1 MSEIITSE
9 IEISAGVISSG
20 LTVDTNGVVTVLSG
34 GTVTDTEAVNFG
46 YLVVENGGFARD
58 LTMRDGG
65 DVLVLG
71 EAENLTM
78 KDGGQMDVME
88 GVMRSGT
95 ILNDG
100 YGMVYAGASGL
111 NVTVSSGGRYLV
123 YGGYVGDTVVE
134 SGGSF
139 TIQMSGGIAA
149 DTVVNSG
156 GSARVVSGAHGSRT
170 DVNGGRLEML
180 YGYLY
185 DTVVSNGGS
194 VEIISGQAY
203 NTDVNSAGT
212 LYVAAAGEA
221 HMAAVV
227 NGGYLNVQSG
237 TLYDANIQFMG
248 SALLQDAAA
257 FRLTLNGG
265 RVQTLSGT
273 VITEADLKA
282 GSLNL
287 GSGTVLI
294 GADINGASVTAEA
307 GTVVSKSTLRHT
319 GTTLDV
325 SSGVTFRRT
334 RITAGTMSVQ
344 AGATVEGTTV
354 SDSGILAVLDS
365 ASVEETTVNL
375 GGQVVLGGTAHSVV
389 LNGSSYTTSSGG
401 STVYALSSNG
411 GRMQVSGGYAS
422 DVQVYG
428 GTLGVSGGVVSGLTM
443 SKGEITIGAG
453 GTVRGAVLRGVSEYS
468 RNYILVSDATTYLT
482 AGTGGGFTDTAFA
495 GYGGGVPVL
504 SGDTLSV
511 ITAADGPILYPSGPS
526 IYIDPDGPL
535 TPIFIGGSTIPA
547 LGYLTV
553 EAGGLLED
561 AEASWMR
568 ITVSGDGVAR
578 NLSATN
584 YTLITLAAGG
594 TLTGRM
600 SFVNGTTVTAAA
612 GGIVDFDLT
621 NLTPGNETILN
632 GLNAVTGAPTF
643 TVTVSDVQAVGRYVL
658 AEGAKGFSGTL
669 TVRNTAWAALGTL
682 TVGELTEIGGR
693 YYLARTKYD
702 TLYLSIWTERPE
714 ILPDPN
720 PVYLNTNWNDL
731 AAGTVVVLSDGG
743 TATFGYDA
751 FADLAS
757 ASDAVAENGLV
768 VVTGCEAALPG
779 VLSGTVNVA
788 AGASVTGG
796 TVGERGTLTLKSGA
810 SARDIAISG
819 GTFTAEAG
827 SVLTVTRKFSASG
840 TITVDGIVNLDISG
854 STGSTDALINK
865 IADIQGAATYRLTV
879 GENQA
884 AGGYKL
890 VATPNNY
897 EAFTLTVVDASGNEL
912 GTVGIRYIQQ
922 ADGGY
927 QEIKTDAIINGMRY
941 SLVRSRTSGGGS
953 IFINYESGFTLTVTP
968 ETEKPSYLYV
978 NYDWNT
984 LAVGSTVGVTNPDTN
999 LSYTATYGV
1008 DAFYD
1013 LAAAAEFGDENCV
1026 ISVYGGTFSPAAG
1039 VTRDLVL
1046 TWTSGSIYVIINNPP
1061 ATILENTTV
1070 YRSVTAKYSSI
1081 AQNLTVAAGGSVT
1094 VSGGTAKSLAVAAG
1108 AALTVTDGMLTGSC
1122 TFEAGASITVS
1133 GGTMAFD
1140 IAGMAAGGPALYDG
1154 LAYVTGTPNCMI
1166 LISADQAQG
1175 VYVLGTNAAGFAP
1188 YFTIQEKKASGSLYI
1203 YTDATGSTPRKPNV
1217 ITVGEVYRV
1226 NGTSYLLQETDGV
1239 LTLTIGTYEM
1249 PETVYISSTW
1259 NGLAF
1264 GETVTLQS
1272 GATATFGVDAFSSI
1286 AAAHAASAEGATA
1299 YIDGGTAV
1307 LNDLNNEK
1315 TRKTVALAGSVVRGG
1330 TGSTIYTYDL
1340 TLESGATG
1348 DTLTVYNG
1356 TLTVKSGATLTGET
1370 KTGSGFTIE
1379 LHDGAVLGGTL
1390 SAEGKTVLRDVT
1402 ALGGSGSVVI
1412 STSGTLTGTAVF
1424 TEDMDITVNGRIDF
1438 DISGTTAGAPMLFR
1452 GLSYLKGNPSS
1463 YSITVNVVQEMG
1475 VYLLADAVDSF
1486 SGSVVLRTTSG
1497 SQLGTIEVGKTVE
1510 YLGVCYTLRGLP
1522 SDGKYFLSLVVSDE
1536 LPPVDT
1542 VTVNASWR
1550 GKQAGETV
1558 YILGGTATYMYDAFS
1573 TLEDAFAVIAAGGTV
1588 NITGGSFTLP
1598 AGTYANPIVLEGA
1611 TLSLAGAGSMTG
1623 SISVI
1628 RNGILEISGEAAAS
1642 ASITVDATATLL
1654 MSGPSNAASLTVD
1667 GTVEFDI
1674 TRAGGKAVFENLSRI
1689 QGAPSYA
1696 IRADGT
1702 LATGTYLVATGAS
1715 GVGQVELRIGGSKY
1729 TLSTAGGFLIVNGIR
1744 YEAALTSAGDLT
1756 LDVSKPDVTSVY
1768 YLNTNWNDKKDGD
1781 VVETIDGGTAIIGYN
1796 AFWRN
1801 VINTFSPGSTVIIEG
1816 GGYGS
1821 MPYDPV
1827 PQRGV
1832 NVIIRKGSLYMS
1844 ENFSLAPGCVISVA
1858 AIGGIGFHQSFD
1870 VAFTVESGATLT
1882 VEAGGKLA
1890 LNDGKIVIRDGANV
1904 TVNGTIRLSIARLTG
1919 GCDARISDLS
1929 RIQGAPSSFELR
1941 ISDIAKQSAGKYVLA
1956 SGAAGF
1962 DGVITVLDFNVN
1974 KTLATLSVGDSY
1986 MLGRK
1991 TCTLELDETGDLFLS
2006 VVDPDLAPTVYLNA
2020 EWAGLDD
2027 DAIVTLPEGGTA
2039 WVGYDAFSKLE
2050 DAASEVAERGTIM
2063 ILGGTHQATPVDFG
2077 DAACITVRG
2086 GELNM
2091 DPAWSWSAGFG
2102 KTVTVED
2109 GGTISGA
2116 YTFMSGG
2123 SLTVNDGGNAT
2134 GRIRAGYSGTITVQG
2149 GGTASGV
2156 FEIQAFGTL
2165 TVEAGAVL
2173 SVECSAMPDE
2183 ALQLGTAHFFIDN
2196 DAIVTVSGQIM
2207 VEDGAII
2214 RIKGTLCFDVSGLG
2228 QGGEA
2233 LFRGLSRVEG
2243 TPTYVLTVGATQA
2256 AGRYAL
2262 SSDAAG
2268 FDGVITVRN
2277 DAGTA
2282 LATLSV
2288 GQSFLYERK
2297 EFELVLDAFGNLCLM
2312 VSRPD
2317 GVPCVHISTE
2327 WEGVAYGKTVTLA
2340 DGSRVSIGVDAFA
2353 DEGAFYEVGRG
2364 GMAVL
2369 WDGTV
2374 STEALGNA
2382 SSVVIRGGELKL
2394 NGAVESARTI
2404 TVTAGGTL
2412 SGDITIAA
2420 GGAITVEEG
2429 GTLTVSRAVLDDGAS
2444 LFVNGTLNLDMTG
2457 AAADGGP
2464 LFRGLARVQG
2474 APSFALTVGGL
2485 SQGEGV
2491 YTLSEDAGLFDS
2503 IITVLNCDGEELG
2516 KLSVGQTLYATD
2528 GNAYHLSSDN
2538 MGRLEL
2544 GVTRLVES
2552 SRIYLNSDWEG
2563 LEDGAFVV
2571 LQSGY
2576 LAVIGVNAFY
2586 NDAAFTAVSEGG
2598 TVVVEKGRIPRAYTK
2613 SNLNIIVLGEATLNA
2628 AKIGSGTT
2636 ITVGTGARLAGSIS
2650 SVDPGGAITV
2660 EEGGTFSTTFFYYTE
2675 GASIVNNGVMD
2686 FDISVGLSPGS
2697 DYNRVGFHLIR
2708 GNPEFTLTVSST
2720 YQMAGEYL
2728 YVGDSQVWFFENLVF
2743 TVVNTDG
2750 ETVGT
2755 LSVGHDL
2762 EYNGNLYTFVSR
2774 EYTSF
2779 GDQLFHELR
2788 FKVVKLADTVDVIYV
2803 NSLWAGLED
2812 GTTVEM
2818 ADGSTATI
2826 GYDAS
2831 AEYVP
2836 GKILDIV
2843 GGTVTLPEDVE
2854 VSSITVK
2861 NGAVL
2866 NCNGAHVTI
2875 SINVAAGSYAENL
2888 VIDGSGKVNLNNGA
2902 TLRNFTIR
2910 GGELNASSGGA
2921 KLTGRMTI
2929 EGAWNM
2935 LSFTVVDFDLSV
2947 AEDARPLLNDLQ
2959 ALTFVR
2965 PGYVS
2970 DLPTRSYTIT
2980 VDADTAPASG
2990 SRSYKLA
2997 GNAEAGRN
3005 NATDRAV
3012 FTVVNRDG
3020 SSIGTIS
3027 LDGSLN
3033 VGNTVYK
3040 LRIIDD
3046 ILTLTVSAPDNA
3058 PPKVFN
3064 VNADTVE
3071 LTNRDVVVTAEFS
3084 DDQEMLTA
3092 YYRIGAD
3099 GAWLVYDFETGVVLK
3114 SNATVYF
3121 KAVDDAGNVS
3131 EVVSYTVNNID
3142 KAAPKKPG
3150 SLRAS
3155 VSEHMV
3161 VLAWNPSE
3169 DAGSGIDEYIVHY
3182 WNGEQEFTVSTNRTT
3197 LVIED
3202 LGVGSWHW
3210 TVHAFDKAWNSS
3222 EIAEGDAFTVTGEVI
3237 PEADKRFFLGDFA
3250 GDGKP
3255 MFAKYAG
3262 GIVSVYVENGA
3273 LWGAV
3278 ALGDGWEP
3286 AGIGDFDGDG
3296 MDDVL
3301 RINAAGY
3308 VVGEMSNGDGTFT
3321 AQVLN
3326 FKDAAW
3332 DILGIGD
3339 FDGDGRD
3346 DVLVANPTGA
3356 SETVGLLGYW
3366 KAGTE
3371 WTLINGYS
3379 ASWEM
3384 IATGDFDGDG
3394 KCDMLWKNSFLGA
3407 DGKVYNAYCSWIVE
3421 NPIDWRMVSVANPE
3435 EWNFLC
3441 SGDFDGDGT
3450 GDIAMINA
3458 EGVVGIWGMS
3468 DGWLASWSILSK
3480 VDTAEWSLVG
3490 VADLNGDGTDDIA
3503 WRSAGSGIAGY
3514 WQINDKKMTDWQTV
3528 STIA

>member
-34 GTVTDTEAVNFG
+34 GTVTDTEAVNLG
-46 YLVVENGGFARD
+46 YLVVESGGFARD
-58 LTMRDGG
+58 LSMRDGG
-65 DVLVLG
+65 DVLILG

-78 KDGGQMDVME
+78 RDGGQMDVME

-95 ILNDG
+95 ILNNG

-111 NVTVSSGGRYLV
+111 DVTVSSGGRYLV
-123 YGGYVGDTVVE
+123 YGGYVGNTVIE

-156 GSARVVSGAHGSRT
+156 GSARVVSGAQGSKT
-170 DVNGGRLEML
+170 TVNGGRLEML

-185 DTVVSNGGS
+185 GTTINAGGTM
-194 VEIISGQAY
+194 EIISGQAY
-203 NTDVNSAGT
+203 NTDVKAGGT

-221 HMAAVV
+221 HTAIV

-237 TLYDANIQFMG
+237 TIYDANIQIMG

-257 FRLTLNGG
+257 FRFNLNGG
-265 RVQTLSGT
+265 TAQALSGT
-273 VITEADLKA
+273 VITEGELN
-282 GSLNL
+282 GGTLNL
-287 GSGTVLI
+287 GSGAILMN
-294 GADINGASVTAEA
+294 ANLNGAALNADA
-307 GTVVSKSTLRHT
+307 GALVSKSLLRHA
-319 GTTLDV
+319 GTNLDV
-325 SSGVTFRRT
+325 SSGVAFRKT

-354 SDSGILAVLDS
+354 SDSGILAVRES
-365 ASVEETTVNL
+365 ASVEGTTVNL
-375 GGQVVLGGTAHSVV
+375 GGQVVLGGTAHSVI
-389 LNGSSYTTSSGG
+389 LNGSSYLDSSGG
-401 STVYALSSNG
+401 SIVSALSSNG
-411 GRMQVSGGYAS
+411 GRMQMYGGYAA

-428 GTLGVSGGVVSGLTM
+428 GTLGVSGGMVSGLTM

-468 RNYILVSDATTYLT
+468 RGGGYIIVFSDATTYLT
-482 AGTGGGFTDTAFA
+482 TGTGGGFTDTAFA

-511 ITAADGPILYPSGPS
+511 VTAADGPILYPSGPS
-526 IYIDPDGPL
+526 LYIDPDGPL
-535 TPIFIGGSTIPA
+535 TPIFVGGSTVPA

-584 YTLITLAAGG
+584 YTLISLAAGG

-600 SFVNGTTVTAAA
+600 SFAGGSTVTAEA

-621 NLTPGNETILN
+621 DLTPGNETILN
-632 GLNAVTGAPTF
+632 DLNAIIGAPTF
-643 TVTVSDVQAVGRYVL
+643 TVTVSDVQATGRYVL
-658 AEGAKGFSGTL
+658 AEGAKGFTGTL
-669 TVRNTAWAALGTL
+669 TVRNSDWAALGTL
-682 TVGELTEIGGR
+682 TVGTLTEIGGR
-693 YYLARTKYD
+693 YYLAKTKYD

-720 PVYLNTNWNDL
+720 PVYLNTAWTGL
-731 AAGTVVVLSDGG
+731 EAGTSVALADGG
-743 TATFGYDA
+743 AATIGYDA
-751 FADLAS
+751 FADLA
-757 ASDAVAENGLV
+757 AAADAVAENGLV
-768 VVTGCEAALPG
+768 IVTGCEAALPG
-779 VLSGTVNVA
+779 VLSGTVDVA

-796 TVGERGTLTLKSGA
+796 TVGERGTLTLKNGA
-810 SARDIAISG
+810 SARDIAVSG
-819 GTFTAEAG
+819 GTFTAKAG
-827 SVLTVTRKFSASG
+827 SVLTVTQKFNASG

-854 STGSTDALINK
+854 STGSTNALIGS
-865 IADIQGAATYRLTV
+865 IADIKGAAAYRLTV

-890 VATPNNY
+890 VATPNGY
-897 EAFTLTVVDASGNEL
+897 EEFTLTVVDASGNEL
-912 GTVGIRYIQQ
+912 GTVGIRYVQQ

-927 QEIKTDAIINGMRY
+927 LAVNTDAVINGMRY
-941 SLVRSRTSGGGS
+941 SLVRSRTSGGGL
-953 IFINYESGFTLTVTP
+953 IIINNESGFTLTVTP

-1046 TWTSGSIYVIINNPP
+1046 TWSSGSIYVIINNPP

-1081 AQNLTVAAGGSVT
+1081 AQGLTVAAGGSVT
-1094 VSGGTAKSLAVAAG
+1094 VSGGTAKSLTVAAG

-1122 TFEAGASITVS
+1122 TFEVGSSITVS

-1154 LAYVTGTPNCMI
+1154 LAYVTGAPNCMI

-1203 YTDATGSTPRKPNV
+1203 YTDATGTTPRKPNV

-1226 NGTSYLLQETDGV
+1226 KGTSYTLAETDGV

-1249 PETVYISSTW
+1249 PETVYINSNW
-1259 NGLAF
+1259 DGLAF

-1272 GATATFGVDAFSSI
+1272 GAAATFGVDAFSSI
-1286 AAAHAASAEGATA
+1286 AAAHAASAEGAAA
-1299 YIDGGTAV
+1299 YIEGGIVV
-1307 LNDLNNEK
+1307 LNDLDDEK
-1315 TRKTVALAGSVVRGG
+1315 TRKTVARAGSVVRGG
-1330 TGSTIYTYDL
+1330 TGSTRYTFDL

-1356 TLTVKSGATLTGET
+1356 TLTVKSGATLAGDT
-1370 KTGSGFTIE
+1370 KTGSGFTLE
-1379 LHDGAVLGGTL
+1379 LHDGAILGGTL
-1390 SAEGKTVLRDVT
+1390 SAEGKTVLHDV
-1402 ALGGSGSVVI
+1402 ASLGGSGSVVI

-1452 GLSYLKGNPSS
+1452 GLSYLKGAPSS
-1463 YSITVNVVQEMG
+1463 YSITISTAQEIG
-1475 VYLLADAVDSF
+1475 VYLLADAVDDF
-1486 SGSVVLRTTSG
+1486 GGSVTLRTSSG
-1497 SQLGTIEVGKTVE
+1497 TQIGTIEVGKTFE

-1542 VTVNASWR
+1542 VTVNSSWR

-1558 YILGGTATYMYDAFS
+1558 YILGGTAVYMYDAFS
-1573 TLEDAFAVIAAGGTV
+1573 SLEDAFAVIAAGGSV

-1598 AGTYANPIVLEGA
+1598 AGTYSNPIVVEGA
-1611 TLSLAGAGSMTG
+1611 TLSLAGTGAGSLTG
-1623 SISVI
+1623 TVSVI

-1654 MSGPSNAASLTVD
+1654 LSGPSNAGTLTVD
-1667 GTVEFDI
+1667 GTIEFDI

-1689 QGAPSYA
+1689 QGAPTYA
-1696 IRADGT
+1696 IRADGA

-1715 GVGQVELRIGGSKY
+1715 GVGRVELRLGNNKY
-1729 TLSTAGGFLIVNGIR
+1729 TLSTAGGFVIANGTR
-1744 YEAALTSAGDLT
+1744 YEAALTETGDLT
-1756 LDVSKPDVTSVY
+1756 LDVSTPGAASVF
-1768 YLNTNWNDKKDGD
+1768 YLNNQWYGKKDGEI
-1781 VVETIDGGTAIIGYN
+1781 VETIDGSTAIIGYN
-1796 AFWRN
+1796 AFGLYDLS
-1801 VINTFSPGSTVIIEG
+1801 TFSPGATLVVEHGYYG
-1816 GGYGS
+1816 GFDNKPS
-1821 MPYDPV
+1821 

-1832 NVIIRKGSLYMS
+1832 NLILRGTATIDL
-1844 ENFSLAPGCVISVA
+1844 NFDFTIASGCVTSVA
-1858 AIGGIGFHQSFD
+1858 ANTTLRFHQGYNG
-1870 VAFTVESGATLT
+1870 VFTVESGATLT
-1882 VEAGGKLA
+1882 VDAGGTLE
-1890 LNDGKIVIRDGANV
+1890 IERMVIDEGANI
-1904 TVNGTIRLSIARLTG
+1904 TVDGEIQLYLLALTG
-1919 GCDARISDLS
+1919 GCDARISGFS
-1929 RIQGAPSSFELR
+1929 RIKGAPSAIVLR
-1941 ISDIAKQSAGKYVLA
+1941 INNKQSAGKYVLA
-1956 SGAAGF
+1956 SDAAGF
-1962 DGVITVLDFNVN
+1962 DGVITVTDYIY
-1974 KTLATLSVGDSY
+1974 KTFATLSVGDTF

-1991 TCTLELDETGDLFLS
+1991 TCTLDLDETGDLFLS

-2063 ILGGTHQATPVDFG
+2063 ILGGTYQTTSYSFG
-2077 DAACITVRG
+2077 DVACITIRDA
-2086 GELNM
+2086 ELIMNGA
-2091 DPAWSWSAGFG
+2091 DLAFA

-2109 GGTISGA
+2109 GGRLTCSE
-2116 YTFMSGG
+2116 TVCFTE
-2123 SLTVNDGGNAT
+2123 SLTVNDGGLV
-2134 GRIRAGYSGTITVQG
+2134 SGMFKILLNG
-2149 GGTASGV
+2149 S
-2156 FEIQAFGTL
+2156 
-2165 TVEAGAVL
+2165 
-2173 SVECSAMPDE
+2173 
-2183 ALQLGTAHFFIDN
+2183 
-2196 DAIVTVSGQIM
+2196 VTVSGGTITGEIKIM
-2207 VEDGAII
+2207 DTGSTLTVSGGRVVAADGTTM
-2214 RIKGTLCFDVSGLG
+2214 RFFGTLCFDVSGLG

-2233 LFRGLSRVEG
+2233 LFHGLSRVEG
-2243 TPTYVLTVGATQA
+2243 TPTYVLTVGANQA

-2268 FDGVITVRN
+2268 FDGVIMVRN

-2282 LATLSV
+2282 LATLTA

-2297 EFELVLDAFGNLCLM
+2297 EFELVLDTFGNLCLT

-2327 WEGVAYGKTVTLA
+2327 WEDVAYGKTVTLA
-2340 DGSRVSIGVDAFA
+2340 DGSRVSVGVDAFG
-2353 DEGAFYEVGRG
+2353 DEGAFYEVGKG

-2374 STEALGNA
+2374 STGALGNA
-2382 SSVVIRGGELKL
+2382 NSVVIRGGELKL

-2404 TVTAGGTL
+2404 TVTEGGTL

-2429 GTLTVSRAVLDDGAS
+2429 GTLTVTRAVLDEGAS

-2457 AAADGGP
+2457 AAVDDGP

-2474 APSFALTVGGL
+2474 TPNFALTVGGL

-2491 YTLSEDAGLFDS
+2491 YTLSEDAGLFDG
-2503 IITVLNCDGEELG
+2503 IITVLNSDGEELG
-2516 KLSVGQTLYATD
+2516 KLEVGKTLYATD

-2586 NDAAFTAVSEGG
+2586 NDAAFTAVSDGG
-2598 TVVVEKGRIPRAYTK
+2598 TVVVEKGRIPKILSK
-2613 SNLNIIVLGEATLNA
+2613 SKLNIIVLGEAALNA
-2628 AKIGSGTT
+2628 SKIGSGTT

-2650 SVDPGGAITV
+2650 SVDSGGAITV

-2728 YVGDSQVWFFENLVF
+2728 YVDDSQVWFFENLVF

-2788 FKVVKLADTVDVIYV
+2788 FKVVKLADTVDMVYV
-2803 NSLWAGLED
+2803 NPEWEGLED

-2831 AEYVP
+2831 ADYVP
-2836 GKILDIV
+2836 GKILHIV
-2843 GGTVTLPEDVE
+2843 GGTVTLPEEVE

-3020 SSIGTIS
+3020 STIGTIS

-3033 VGNTVYK
+3033 IGYAVYK

-3064 VNADTVE
+3064 VKADTVE
-3071 LTNRDVVVTAEFS
+3071 LTNGDVVVTAEFS

-3131 EVVSYTVNNID
+3131 EVVSYTVDNID

-3161 VLAWNPSE
+3161 VLAWNPAE

-3202 LGVGSWHW
+3202 LGIGSWHW

-3222 EIAEGDAFTVTGEVI
+3222 EIAEGDAFTVNGEVI
-3237 PEADKRFFLGDFA
+3237 PDSDKRFFLGDFA
-3250 GDGKP
+3250 GNDKP

-3262 GIVSVYVENGA
+3262 GIVSVYAENGA

-3296 MDDVL
+3296 RDDVL

-3326 FKDAAW
+3326 FKAAAW

-3339 FDGDGRD
+3339 FDGDGLD

-3366 KAGTE
+3366 KGGTE

-3379 ASWEM
+3379 AAWEM

-3421 NPIDWRMVSVANPE
+3421 NPIDWRMVSVADPE

-3450 GDIAMINA
+3450 GDIAMVNA

-3468 DGWLASWSILSK
+3468 DGWLSTWNIVSR

-3503 WRSAGSGIAGY
+3503 WRSAATGIAGY
-3514 WQINDKKMTDWQTV
+3514 WQINDKKMIDWHTV

>member
-1 MSEIITSE
+1 M
-9 IEISAGVISSG
+9 
-20 LTVDTNGVVTVLSG
+20 
-34 GTVTDTEAVNFG
+34 
-46 YLVVENGGFARD
+46 
-58 LTMRDGG
+58 
-65 DVLVLG
+65 
-71 EAENLTM
+71 
-78 KDGGQMDVME
+78 
-88 GVMRSGT
+88 
-95 ILNDG
+95 
-100 YGMVYAGASGL
+100 
-111 NVTVSSGGRYLV
+111 
-123 YGGYVGDTVVE
+123 
-134 SGGSF
+134 
-139 TIQMSGGIAA
+139 
-149 DTVVNSG
+149 
-156 GSARVVSGAHGSRT
+156 
-170 DVNGGRLEML
+170 
-180 YGYLY
+180 
-185 DTVVSNGGS
+185 
-194 VEIISGQAY
+194 
-203 NTDVNSAGT
+203 
-212 LYVAAAGEA
+212 
-221 HMAAVV
+221 
-227 NGGYLNVQSG
+227 
-237 TLYDANIQFMG
+237 
-248 SALLQDAAA
+248 
-257 FRLTLNGG
+257 
-265 RVQTLSGT
+265 
-273 VITEADLKA
+273 
-282 GSLNL
+282 
-287 GSGTVLI
+287 
-294 GADINGASVTAEA
+294 
-307 GTVVSKSTLRHT
+307 
-319 GTTLDV
+319 
-325 SSGVTFRRT
+325 
-334 RITAGTMSVQ
+334 
-344 AGATVEGTTV
+344 
-354 SDSGILAVLDS
+354 
-365 ASVEETTVNL
+365 
-375 GGQVVLGGTAHSVV
+375 
-389 LNGSSYTTSSGG
+389 
-401 STVYALSSNG
+401 
-411 GRMQVSGGYAS
+411 
-422 DVQVYG
+422 
-428 GTLGVSGGVVSGLTM
+428 
-443 SKGEITIGAG
+443 
-453 GTVRGAVLRGVSEYS
+453 
-468 RNYILVSDATTYLT
+468 
-482 AGTGGGFTDTAFA
+482 
-495 GYGGGVPVL
+495 
-504 SGDTLSV
+504 
-511 ITAADGPILYPSGPS
+511 
-526 IYIDPDGPL
+526 
-535 TPIFIGGSTIPA
+535 
-547 LGYLTV
+547 
-553 EAGGLLED
+553 
-561 AEASWMR
+561 
-568 ITVSGDGVAR
+568 
-578 NLSATN
+578 
-584 YTLITLAAGG
+584 
-594 TLTGRM
+594 
-600 SFVNGTTVTAAA
+600 
-612 GGIVDFDLT
+612 DFDLT
-621 NLTPGNETILN
+621 NLAPGNEVILN

-643 TVTVSDVQAVGRYVL
+643 TVTVSDVQATGRYVL
-658 AEGAKGFSGTL
+658 ADGAKDFAGTL
-669 TVRNTAWAALGTL
+669 TVRNSSWAALGTL

-702 TLYLSIWTERPE
+702 TLYLSIWTECPE

-720 PVYLNTNWNDL
+720 PVYLNTTWTDL
-731 AAGTVVVLSDGG
+731 AAGTVVALPDGG
-743 TATFGYDA
+743 SATFGYDA

-768 VVTGCEAALPG
+768 VVTGCEAALPDI
-779 VLSGTVNVA
+779 LSGAVDVA

-810 SARDIAISG
+810 SARDIAVSG

-827 SVLTVTRKFSASG
+827 SVLTVTQKFSASG
-840 TITVDGIVNLDISG
+840 TITVNGVVNLDISG

-865 IADIQGAATYRLTV
+865 IADIQGAASYRLTV
-879 GENQA
+879 GESQA

-890 VATPNNY
+890 VATPNGY
-897 EAFTLTVVDASGNEL
+897 EEFTLTVVDASGNEL
-912 GTVGIRYIQQ
+912 GTVGIRYVQQ

-927 QEIKTDAIINGMRY
+927 LAVNTDAVINGMRY

-1094 VSGGTAKSLAVAAG
+1094 VSGGTAKSLTVAAG

-1122 TFEAGASITVS
+1122 TFEAGSSITVS

-1203 YTDATGSTPRKPNV
+1203 YTDATGAATRKPNV

-1239 LTLTIGTYEM
+1239 LTLTVGAYEM
-1249 PETVYISSTW
+1249 PETVYINSNW
-1259 NGLAF
+1259 DGLKF

-1286 AAAHAASAEGATA
+1286 AAAHAASAEGAIA
-1299 YIDGGTAV
+1299 YIDGGIVV
-1307 LNDLNNEK
+1307 LNDLDDEK
-1315 TRKTVALAGSVVRGG
+1315 TRKTVARAGSVVRGG
-1330 TGSTIYTYDL
+1330 TGSTRYTYDL

-1356 TLTVKSGATLTGET
+1356 TLTVKSGATLAGET
-1370 KTGSGFTIE
+1370 KTGSGFTLE
-1379 LHDGAVLGGTL
+1379 LHDGAILGGTL

-1402 ALGGSGSVVI
+1402 SLGGSVVI

-1452 GLSYLKGNPSS
+1452 GLSCLKGAASS
-1463 YSITVNVVQEMG
+1463 FSITISAAQEIG
-1475 VYLLADAVDSF
+1475 VYLLADAVDDF
-1486 SGSVVLRTTSG
+1486 GGSVTLRTTSG
-1497 SQLGTIEVGKTVE
+1497 MQIGTLEIGKTFE
-1510 YLGVCYTLRGLP
+1510 YLGICYTLRGLP
-1522 SDGKYFLSLVVSDE
+1522 SDGKYFLSLVVSNVSDE
-1536 LPPVDT
+1536 LPPVDV
-1542 VTVNASWR
+1542 VTVNSSWR
-1550 GKQAGETV
+1550 GKQPGETV

-1573 TLEDAFAVIAAGGTV
+1573 SLEDAFAGIAAGGTV

-1598 AGTYANPIVLEGA
+1598 AGTYSKPVVVEGA
-1611 TLSLAGAGSMTG
+1611 TLSLAGTGAGSLTG
-1623 SISVI
+1623 TVSVI
-1628 RNGILEISGEAAAS
+1628 RNGILEIAGEAAAS
-1642 ASITVDATATLL
+1642 VSIMVDATATLL
-1654 MSGPSNAASLTVD
+1654 LSGPSNARSLTVD
-1667 GTVEFDI
+1667 GTVELDI
-1674 TRAGGKAVFENLSRI
+1674 TRAGGQAVFENLSRI
-1689 QGAPSYA
+1689 QGAPTYA
-1696 IRADGT
+1696 IRTDGT

-1715 GVGQVELRIGGSKY
+1715 GVGRVELRIGNNKY
-1729 TLSTAGGFLIVNGIR
+1729 TLSTAGGFVIANGTR
-1744 YEAALTSAGDLT
+1744 YEAALTETGDLM
-1756 LDVSKPDVTSVY
+1756 LDVSAPEPASVY
-1768 YLNTNWNDKKDGD
+1768 YLNTNWYDKKDGD
-1781 VVETIDGGTAIIGYN
+1781 VVETIDGSTAIIGYN

-1816 GGYGS
+1816 GGYGL

-1858 AIGGIGFHQSFD
+1858 AIGGFGFHQSFD
-1870 VAFTVESGATLT
+1870 VAFTVESGATFT

-1890 LNDGKIVIRDGANV
+1890 LNDGKIVILDGANV
-1904 TVNGTIRLSIARLTG
+1904 TVNGTIRLSIAQLTG

-1941 ISDIAKQSAGKYVLA
+1941 INDIAKQSAGKYVLA

-1962 DGVITVLDFNVN
+1962 DGVITVLDFNGN

-1991 TCTLELDETGDLFLS
+1991 TCTLELDETGDLCLN
-2006 VVDPDLAPTVYLNA
+2006 VVDPDLAPTVYLST
-2020 EWAGLDD
+2020 EWAGLADD
-2027 DAIVTLPEGGTA
+2027 TVVALPEGGTA
-2039 WVGYDAFSKLE
+2039 WIGYDAFSKLE
-2050 DAASEVAERGTIM
+2050 DAASEVAEGGTIM

-2077 DAACITVRG
+2077 DAVRITVRG

-2091 DPAWSWSAGFG
+2091 DPAWSWSTGFG

-2123 SLTVNDGGNAT
+2123 SLAVNDGGIAT
-2134 GRIRAGYSGTITVQG
+2134 GRIRTGYRGTITVQG

-2156 FEIQAFGTL
+2156 FEIQAFGSL

-2173 SVECSAMPDE
+2173 SVEVSAMPDDPV
-2183 ALQLGTAHFFIDN
+2183 LQNAAHFSVET
-2196 DAIVTVSGQIM
+2196 DAIVTVSGQIL
-2207 VEDGAII
+2207 VEDGAT
-2214 RIKGTLCFDVSGLG
+2214 IKIDGTLCFDVSGLG
-2228 QGGEA
+2228 QGGAA
-2233 LFRGLSRVEG
+2233 LFHGLSRVEG
-2243 TPTYVLTVGATQA
+2243 TPTYVLTVGANQA

-2268 FDGVITVRN
+2268 FDGVITVR
-2277 DAGTA
+2277 DAAGTA
-2282 LATLSV
+2282 LATLTA

-2297 EFELVLDAFGNLCLM
+2297 EFELVLDTFGNLCLM

-2340 DGSRVSIGVDAFA
+2340 DGSRVSVGVDAFG
-2353 DEGAFYEVGRG
+2353 DEGAFYEVGKG

-2374 STEALGNA
+2374 STGALGNA
-2382 SSVVIRGGELKL
+2382 ASVVIRGGELRL
-2394 NGAVESARTI
+2394 TGAVESARTI
-2404 TVTAGGTL
+2404 TVTEGGTL

-2429 GTLTVSRAVLDDGAS
+2429 GTLTVSRAVLDEGAS

-2457 AAADGGP
+2457 AAVDDGP

-2491 YTLSEDAGLFDS
+2491 YTLSEDAGLFDGV
-2503 IITVLNCDGEELG
+2503 ITVLNSDGEELG
-2516 KLSVGQTLYATD
+2516 KLEVGKTLYATD

-2538 MGRLEL
+2538 MGKLEL

-2571 LQSGY
+2571 LRSGY

-2586 NDAAFTAVSEGG
+2586 NAAAFTAVSDGG
-2598 TVVVEKGRIPRAYTK
+2598 TVVVEKGQIPRSYTK
-2613 SNLNIIVLGEATLNA
+2613 SINIIVLGEATLSA
-2628 AKIGSGTT
+2628 ARIGSGTT
-2636 ITVGTGARLAGSIS
+2636 ITVGTGARLAGSIT
-2650 SVDPGGAITV
+2650 SVDAGGAITV
-2660 EEGGTFSTTFFYYTE
+2660 EEGGTFSASFFDFQD

-2697 DYNRVGFHLIR
+2697 LYNRSGFHHVR
-2708 GNPEFTLTVSST
+2708 GNAEFTLTVSSG
-2720 YQMAGEYL
+2720 YQMPGEYL
-2728 YVGDSQVWFFENLVF
+2728 YIGDSQIWFYEDLVF

-2762 EYNGNLYTFVSR
+2762 EYNGNLYTFVGR
-2774 EYTSF
+2774 EYVSM
-2779 GDQLFHELR
+2779 GDQLVHEYR
-2788 FKVVKLADTVDVIYV
+2788 FQVIKTANTVDLVYV
-2803 NSLWAGLED
+2803 NPLWAGLED

-2818 ADGSTATI
+2818 ADGSTAII

-2831 AEYVP
+2831 ADYVP
-2836 GKILDIV
+2836 GKMLSIV
-2843 GGTVTLPEDVE
+2843 GGTVTLPEDAE
-2854 VSSITVK
+2854 VYSITVK

-2866 NCNGAHVTI
+2866 NGGGAQVKKSLT
-2875 SINVAAGSYAENL
+2875 VAAGSYAENL
-2888 VIDGSGKVNLNNGA
+2888 VIEAASKITLNSGA

-2910 GGELNASSGGA
+2910 GGEINASSGGA

-2929 EGAWNM
+2929 EGTFST

-2947 AEDARPLLNDLQ
+2947 AEESRPLLNDLQ

-3005 NATDRAV
+3005 NATDNAV
-3012 FTVVNRDG
+3012 FTVVNRNG

-3033 VGNTVYK
+3033 VGNAVYK

-3064 VNADTVE
+3064 VKADTVE

-3131 EVVSYTVNNID
+3131 EVVSYTVSNID

-3155 VSEHMV
+3155 VSEHMI

-3169 DAGSGIDEYIVHY
+3169 DAGSGIDEYIVRY

-3250 GDGKP
+3250 GTDKP

-3262 GIVSVYVENGA
+3262 GIVSVYADNGA

-3296 MDDVL
+3296 KDDVL
-3301 RINAAGY
+3301 RINEAGY

-3366 KAGTE
+3366 KGGTE

-3379 ASWEM
+3379 AAWEM

-3394 KCDMLWKNSFLGA
+3394 KCDMLWKNS
-3407 DGKVYNAYCSWIVE
+3407 
-3421 NPIDWRMVSVANPE
+3421 
-3435 EWNFLC
+3435 
-3441 SGDFDGDGT
+3441 
-3450 GDIAMINA
+3450 
-3458 EGVVGIWGMS
+3458 
-3468 DGWLASWSILSK
+3468 
-3480 VDTAEWSLVG
+3480 
-3490 VADLNGDGTDDIA
+3490 
-3503 WRSAGSGIAGY
+3503 
-3514 WQINDKKMTDWQTV
+3514 
-3528 STIA
+3528 

>member
-1 MSEIITSE
+1 MAEIITSE
-9 IEISAGVISSG
+9 IELSGNVISSG
-20 LTVDTNGVVTVLSG
+20 LTVETGGVVSVLSG
-34 GTVTDTEAVNFG
+34 ATVTDTEAVNYG
-46 YLVVENGGFARD
+46 YLWVE
-58 LTMRDGG
+58 DGG
-65 DVLVLG
+65 LIQNISLHDSGGAMLSG
-71 EAENLTM
+71 GSAENVTM
-78 KDGGQMDVME
+78 TNGGQMDVFE
-88 GVMRSGT
+88 GVWKSGT
-95 ILNDG
+95 ILDKG
-100 YGMVYAGASGL
+100 YGMVYDGGSGL
-111 NVTVSSGGRYLV
+111 NVTVSNGGRYLV

-149 DTVVNSG
+149 NTTVNWG
-156 GSARVVSGAHGSRT
+156 AHARVVSGAQGSKT
-170 DVNGGRLEML
+170 AVNGGRLEML
-180 YGYLY
+180 YGYMY
-185 DTVVSNGGS
+185 DTTISGGEM
-194 VEIISGQAY
+194 EIISGQAY
-203 NTDVNSAGT
+203 NTDVNAGGT

-221 HMAAVV
+221 HTAIV

-237 TLYDANIQFMG
+237 TVYDANIQRAG

-257 FRLTLNGG
+257 FRFNLNGG
-265 RVQTLSGT
+265 TAQALSGT
-273 VITEADLKA
+273 VITEGDLN
-282 GSLNL
+282 GGTLDL
-287 GSGTVLI
+287 GSGAILLN
-294 GADINGASVTAEA
+294 ANLNGAALNAEA
-307 GTVVSKSTLRHT
+307 GALVSKSFLRHT
-319 GTTLDV
+319 GTNLDV
-325 SSGVTFRRT
+325 SSGVTFRKT

-354 SDSGILAVLDS
+354 SDSGILAVRES
-365 ASVEETTVNL
+365 ASVEGTTVNL
-375 GGQVVLGGTAHSVV
+375 GGQFVLGGTAHSVV
-389 LNGSSYTTSSGG
+389 LNGSSFTTSSGS
-401 STVYALSSNG
+401 STVYALSSDG
-411 GRMQVSGGYAS
+411 GRMQVSGGYAA

-428 GTLGVSGGVVSGLTM
+428 GTLGVSGGLVSGLTM

-453 GTVRGAVLRGVSEYS
+453 GAVRGAALQGIAEYS
-468 RNYILVSDATTYLT
+468 RGWIVFTDPSWILVS
-482 AGTGGGFTDTAFA
+482 GTGGGFADTAFA
-495 GYGGGVPVL
+495 GYGGSVPVL
-504 SGDTLSV
+504 SGDTLSLV
-511 ITAADGPILYPSGPS
+511 DVDGPQY
-526 IYIDPDGPL
+526 
-535 TPIFIGGSTIPA
+535 PIFITGSTVPA

-584 YTLITLAAGG
+584 YTLITLASGG

-621 NLTPGNETILN
+621 NLAPGNEVILN
-632 GLNAVTGAPTF
+632 GLNAITGAPTF
-643 TVTVSDVQAVGRYVL
+643 TVTVSDVQATGRYVL
-658 AEGAKGFSGTL
+658 ADGVNGFSGTL

-693 YYLARTKYD
+693 YYLAKTKYD

-720 PVYLNTNWNDL
+720 PVYLNTTWTGL
-731 AAGTVVVLSDGG
+731 EAGTSVALADGG

-751 FADLAS
+751 FADLAA
-757 ASDAVAENGLV
+757 ASEAVAENGLV
-768 VVTGCEAALPG
+768 LVTGCEAALPG
-779 VLSGTVNVA
+779 VLTGTVDVA
-788 AGASVTGG
+788 AGASVTGA
-796 TVGERGTLTLKSGA
+796 TVGERGTLTLKNGA
-810 SARDIAISG
+810 SARDIAVSG
-819 GTFTAEAG
+819 GTLTVEAG
-827 SVLTVTRKFSASG
+827 AVLTVTQKFNASG

-854 STGSTDALINK
+854 SAGSTDALINR

-879 GENQA
+879 GESQA

-890 VATPNNY
+890 VATPNGY
-897 EAFTLTVVDASGNEL
+897 EDFTLTVVDASGNAL
-912 GTVGIRYIQQ
+912 GTVGIRYVQQ
-922 ADGGY
+922 ADGSY
-927 QEIKTDAIINGMRY
+927 QEIKTDAVINGMRY
-941 SLVRSRTSGGGS
+941 SLVCKRASGG
-953 IFINYESGFTLTVTP
+953 FILTSDAGFTLSVTP
-968 ETEKPSYLYV
+968 ETEKPYYLYV
-978 NYDWNT
+978 NFDWNT

-1013 LAAAAEFGDENCV
+1013 LAAAEEFGDENCV
-1026 ISVYGGTFSPAAG
+1026 ITVSGGTFSPAAG
-1039 VTRDLVL
+1039 VTRNLVL
-1046 TWTSGSIYVIINNPP
+1046 TYNTSGIIYVVVSAAI
-1061 ATILENTTV
+1061 ILENTTV
-1070 YRSVTAKYSSI
+1070 YRSVTAKSVSLV
-1081 AQNLTVAAGGSVT
+1081 QDLTVAAGGSVT
-1094 VSGGTAKSLAVAAG
+1094 VSGGTAKSLTVAAG
-1108 AALTVTDGMLTGSC
+1108 AALTVTSGVLTGYC
-1122 TFEAGASITVS
+1122 TFEAGSEITVS
-1133 GGTMAFD
+1133 GGMMAFD
-1140 IAGMAAGGPALYDG
+1140 ISGAAAGGPALYDG
-1154 LAYVTGTPNCMI
+1154 LAYVAGTPNCAI

-1188 YFTIQEKKASGSLYI
+1188 YFTIQEKTSNSNIIYYIPDASG
-1203 YTDATGSTPRKPNV
+1203 ATPRKPNV
-1217 ITVGEVYRV
+1217 ITIGGTYRV
-1226 NGTSYLLQETDGV
+1226 NGKSYTIAETDGV
-1239 LTLTIGTYEM
+1239 LTLTVGTYEM
-1249 PETVYISSTW
+1249 PETVYINSTW
-1259 NGLAF
+1259 DGLAF

-1272 GATATFGVDAFSSI
+1272 GASATYGVDAFGSA
-1286 AAAHAASAEGATA
+1286 AAAHAASAEGAAA
-1299 YIDGGTAV
+1299 YIDGGIAV
-1307 LNDLNNEK
+1307 LNDLDNEK
-1315 TRKTVALAGSVVRGG
+1315 TRKTVARAGSVVRGG
-1330 TGSTIYTYDL
+1330 TGSTRYAYDL
-1340 TLESGATG
+1340 TLESGATA
-1348 DTLTVYNG
+1348 DSLTVYNG
-1356 TLTVKSGATLTGET
+1356 TLTVKSGATLAGDT

-1402 ALGGSGSVVI
+1402 ALGGTVVI
-1412 STSGTLTGTAVF
+1412 SASGTLTGTAAF
-1424 TEDMDITVNGRIDF
+1424 TEDMDITVNGTIDF

-1452 GLSYLKGNPSS
+1452 GLSCLKGAPAS
-1463 YSITVNVVQEMG
+1463 YSITIDIAQEKG
-1475 VYLLADAVDSF
+1475 VYLLADAVDNF
-1486 SGSVVLRTTSG
+1486 SGSIALRNVSGTT
-1497 SQLGTIEVGKTVE
+1497 LGTIEIGKSVNI
-1510 YLGVCYTLRGLP
+1510 LGVYYTLRGLP
-1522 SDGKYFLSLVVSDE
+1522 SDGKYFLSLVVSNE
-1536 LPPVDT
+1536 RPPLES
-1542 VTVNASWR
+1542 VTVNSSWS
-1550 GKQAGETV
+1550 GKQAGEIV
-1558 YILGGTATYMYDAFS
+1558 NIRGGTAIYLYDAFAN
-1573 TLEDAFAVIAAGGTV
+1573 LNDAFAVGVGATV
-1588 NITGGSFTLP
+1588 NITGGNFQLSE
-1598 AGTYANPIVLEGA
+1598 GSHSNPVVVDGA
-1611 TLSLAGAGSMTG
+1611 TLSLTGTDVLTG
-1623 SISVI
+1623 SVSVI
-1628 RNGILEISGEAAAS
+1628 QNGILAIAGEAAAS
-1642 ASITVDATATLL
+1642 ASITVDGTSTLL
-1654 MSGPSNAASLTVD
+1654 MSGPSNAGSITVD
-1667 GTVEFDI
+1667 GTIEFDI
-1674 TRAGGKAVFENLSRI
+1674 SRAGGKAVFENLSRI
-1689 QGAPSYA
+1689 QGAPTYA
-1696 IRADGT
+1696 IRAAGA

-1715 GVGQVELRIGGSKY
+1715 GVGRVELRLGSNKY
-1729 TLSTAGGFLIVNGIR
+1729 ALSTAGGFLIVNGIR

-1768 YLNTNWNDKKDGD
+1768 YLNTKWYDKKDGD

-1870 VAFTVESGATLT
+1870 VAFTVESGATFT
-1882 VEAGGKLA
+1882 VEVGGKLA
-1890 LNDGKIVIRDGANV
+1890 LYDGKIVIRDGANV

-1991 TCTLELDETGDLFLS
+1991 TCTLELDETGDLCLN

-2027 DAIVTLPEGGTA
+2027 DAIVLLPKGGTA

-2050 DAASEVAERGTIM
+2050 DAASEVAERGTIV
-2063 ILGGTHQATPVDFG
+2063 ILGGTYQATPVDFG
-2077 DAACITVRG
+2077 DAVRITVRG

-2091 DPAWSWSAGFG
+2091 DPAWSWSTGFG

-2123 SLTVNDGGNAT
+2123 SLAVNDGGIAT
-2134 GRIRAGYSGTITVQG
+2134 GRIRTGYSGTITVQG
-2149 GGTASGV
+2149 GGMASGV
-2156 FEIQAFGTL
+2156 FEIESGGTL

-2183 ALQLGTAHFFIDN
+2183 ALQRGAAHFFIDN

-2207 VEDGAII
+2207 VEDDATI
-2214 RIKGTLCFDVSGLG
+2214 RIDGTLCFDISGIG
-2228 QGGEA
+2228 QGGAA

-2243 TPTYVLTVGATQA
+2243 TPSYVLTVSETQA
-2256 AGRYAL
+2256 AGRYVL

-2282 LATLSV
+2282 LATLTA

-2297 EFELVLDAFGNLCLM
+2297 EFKLILDTLGNLCLT

-2340 DGSRVSIGVDAFA
+2340 DGSRVSVGVDAFA
-2353 DEGAFYEVGRG
+2353 DEGAFYEVGKG

-2374 STEALGNA
+2374 STGALGNA
-2382 SSVVIRGGELKL
+2382 NSVVIRGGELKL

-2420 GGAITVEEG
+2420 GGAITVEAG
-2429 GTLTVSRAVLDDGAS
+2429 GTLTVGRTVLDDGAS
-2444 LFVNGTLNLDMTG
+2444 LFVNGILNLDMTG

-2464 LFRGLARVQG
+2464 LFRGFARVQG
-2474 APSFALTVGGL
+2474 APNFALTVGGL

-2491 YTLSEDAGLFDS
+2491 YTLSEDAGLFDG
-2503 IITVLNCDGEELG
+2503 IITVLNSDGEELG
-2516 KLSVGQTLYATD
+2516 KLEVGKTLYATD

-2538 MGRLEL
+2538 MGKLEL
-2544 GVTRLVES
+2544 GVTRLVET

-2586 NDAAFTAVSEGG
+2586 NDAAFAAVSDGG
-2598 TVVVEKGRIPRAYTK
+2598 TVVVEKGRIPKRLWK
-2613 SNLNIIVLGEATLNA
+2613 SNLNIIVLGEAVLNTEVDN
-2628 AKIGSGTT
+2628 GTT
-2636 ITVGTGARLAGSIS
+2636 ITVGTGASLSGAVSAVREGC
-2650 SVDPGGAITV
+2650 AITV
-2660 EEGGTFSTTFFYYTE
+2660 EEGGTFSVSFFDFQD

-2686 FDISVGLSPGS
+2686 LDISVGLRPGS
-2697 DYNRVGFHLIR
+2697 LNNRSGFHHVR
-2708 GNPEFTLTVSST
+2708 GNAEFTLTVSSG
-2720 YQMAGEYL
+2720 YQMPGEYL
-2728 YVGDSQVWFFENLVF
+2728 YIGDSQIWFYEDLVF

-2755 LSVGHDL
+2755 LSIGHDL
-2762 EYNGNLYTFVSR
+2762 EYNGNLYTFVGR
-2774 EYTSF
+2774 EIVASGILHVY
-2779 GDQLFHELR
+2779 R
-2788 FKVVKLADTVDVIYV
+2788 FMVEKIADTVDLVYV

-2826 GYDAS
+2826 GYDAF

-2836 GKILDIV
+2836 GKKLSIV
-2843 GGTVTLPEDVE
+2843 GGTVTLPEDAE
-2854 VSSITVK
+2854 VSVITVK

-2866 NCNGAHVTI
+2866 NGNGAHVNI
-2875 SINVAAGSYAENL
+2875 SVLVDVGSYAENL
-2888 VIDGSGKVNLNNGA
+2888 VIEGSVGRVRLENGA

-2910 GGELNASSGGA
+2910 DGTLEAGSGIA
-2921 KLTGRMTI
+2921 KLSGRMTI
-2929 EGAWNM
+2929 EGTFNT
-2935 LSFTVVDFDLSV
+2935 LFFTVVDFDLSV
-2947 AEDARPLLNDLQ
+2947 ADDSRPLLNDLRI
-2959 ALTFVR
+2959 LTFSR
-2965 PGYVS
+2965 PPQAS
-2970 DLPTRSYTIT
+2970 TLPTRSYTIT
-2980 VDADTAPASG
+2980 VDADTVPASG

-2997 GNAEAGRN
+2997 GNAEAGRT
-3005 NATDRAV
+3005 NATDDAV

-3020 SSIGTIS
+3020 SSIGTIA

-3033 VGNTVYK
+3033 IGDAVYK

-3092 YYRIGAD
+3092 YYRIGAN
-3099 GAWLVYDFETGVVLK
+3099 GEWLAYDFENGVTVTK
-3114 SNATVYF
+3114 NATVYF

-3131 EVVSYTVNNID
+3131 EIVSYTVNNID
-3142 KAAPKKPG
+3142 NIAPKKPG

-3169 DAGSGIDEYIVHY
+3169 DAGSGIDEYIVRY
-3182 WNGEQEFTVSTNRTT
+3182 WNGEHEFTVSTNRTT

-3202 LGVGSWHW
+3202 LGAGTWHW
-3210 TVHAFDKAWNSS
+3210 TVHAFDKAWNAS
-3222 EIAEGDAFTVTGEVI
+3222 EIAEGDAFSVTGEAV

-3250 GDGKP
+3250 GDGTP

-3262 GIVSVYVENGA
+3262 GIVSVYAENGA

-3286 AGIGDFDGDG
+3286 VGIGDFDGDG
-3296 MDDVL
+3296 RDDVL

-3339 FDGDGRD
+3339 FDGDGKD

-3356 SETVGLLGYW
+3356 SETVGLIGYW

-3407 DGKVYNAYCSWIVE
+3407 DGKTYNAYCSWIVG
-3421 NPIDWRMVSVANPE
+3421 NPVDWRMVSVANPE

-3441 SGDFDGDGT
+3441 AGDFDGDGT
-3450 GDIAMINA
+3450 KDIAMVNG

-3480 VDTAEWSLVG
+3480 VDASEWSLVG

-3503 WRSAGSGIAGY
+3503 WRSAESGLAGY
-3514 WQINDKKMTDWQTV
+3514 WQINNKQMAGWQTV
-3528 STIA
+3528 SALA